1 MEPFSKILRINSSQI
16 FGNMNSRIKIG
27 KWVESS
33 KIQNFIIALIIINSI
48 TIGLETSDYLMK
60 NFGNVLLFIDKII
73 LVVFVIEISL
83 KIYAFDFRFFKSG
96 WNVFDFIIVAA
107 ALLPTSGAL
116 SVLRTLR
123 IFRSLRLIKAVPKL
137 RFIVEALLK
146 SVPSIGWIFA
156 LLLVVFYVFAVIGTN
171 LFGKEFPHFFGTIG
185 ASMYSLFQVMTLE
198 SWSMGISRPVMEKF
212 SLAYLYF
219 IPFILVAT
227 YTTLNIFIAIVVNT
241 MSEIQE
247 EESKRNVEQ
256 IGEILHSE
264 NADII
269 NELKKIKNQINSL
282 EEKLSRK

>member
-1 MEPFSKILRINSSQI
+1 
-16 FGNMNSRIKIG
+16 
-27 KWVESS
+27 
-33 KIQNFIIALIIINSI
+33 
-48 TIGLETSDYLMK
+48 
-60 NFGNVLLFIDKII
+60 
-73 LVVFVIEISL
+73 
-83 KIYAFDFRFFKSG
+83 
-96 WNVFDFIIVAA
+96 
-107 ALLPTSGAL
+107 
-116 SVLRTLR
+116 
-123 IFRSLRLIKAVPKL
+123 
-137 RFIVEALLK
+137 
-146 SVPSIGWIFA
+146 
-156 LLLVVFYVFAVIGTN
+156 
-171 LFGKEFPHFFGTIG
+171 
-185 ASMYSLFQVMTLE
+185 MTLE